1 MKFRL
6 MFCKYFNMKKIYLGL
21 KIAFTVLFLSC
32 SSGDDDDNTGNNNES
47 SSATIW
53 KGTTTTFTKL
63 DGADPSKAE
72 NQDRITANVWITR
85 GNSGGQIYNA
95 ANESN
100 SDKNTSPT
108 GTKWALG
115 TIDKVSSLSFKNF
128 RSAVGSPKDVV
139 GKDLVM
145 HLETDNIFLSVKFT
159 SWSSGKGGGFAYQR
173 STK

>member
-1 MKFRL
+1 
-6 MFCKYFNMKKIYLGL
+6 MKKLHIGL
-21 KIAFTVLFLSC
+21 KIIFTILFLSC
-32 SSGDDDDNTGNNNES
+32 SGGDDEENKNTGNNNES

-53 KGTTTTFTKL
+53 KGTTTTFTKS
-63 DGADPSKAE
+63 DGADSSKAE
-72 NQDRITANVWITR
+72 NQDRLTANVWITR
-85 GNSGGQIYNA
+85 GNNGGQIYNA
-95 ANESN
+95 AKESN
-100 SDKNTSPT
+100 SNKNTSPT

-115 TIDKVSSLSFKNF
+115 TIDKVSSLSFKDF

-145 HLETDNIFLSVKFT
+145 HLETDNIYLSVKFT